1 MKVKLLFFAG
11 FRGIVGEGE
20 MTKEIPEGWSV
31 SDLWND
37 LAESH
42 PKLRGFSDSIM
53 KAVNQEYVE
62 ADTLLKEGDEVA
74 FIPPVSGGG
83 HV

>member
-20 MTKEIPEGWSV
+20 MIKEIPQGWSV

-37 LAESH
+37 LAEVY
-42 PKLRGFSDSIM
+42 PKLRGYSNSIM
-53 KAVNQEYVE
+53 NAVNQEYVE
-62 ADTLLKEGDEVA
+62 PSTVLKDGDEVA
-74 FIPPVSGGG
+74 FIPPVSGGS